1 MILLVL
7 IMVISNCTV
16 VFGADDR
23 TSGSSSDNGVTW
35 SYTPREDSSA
45 GNQKDVYANF
55 TALESGTGTYSVDI
69 IGGNTM
75 NTLAA
80 VKNSETWRAGF
91 EQVGNNIYL
100 RIIGDTQPNSRI
112 SWILNVKTTA
122 V

>member
-1 MILLVL
+1 M
-7 IMVISNCTV
+7 
-16 VFGADDR
+16 DD
-23 TSGSSSDNGVTW
+23 
-35 SYTPREDSSA
+35 
-45 GNQKDVYANF
+45 
-55 TALESGTGTYSVDI
+55 TYSVDI

-112 SWILNVKTTA
+112 SWILNIKTTA